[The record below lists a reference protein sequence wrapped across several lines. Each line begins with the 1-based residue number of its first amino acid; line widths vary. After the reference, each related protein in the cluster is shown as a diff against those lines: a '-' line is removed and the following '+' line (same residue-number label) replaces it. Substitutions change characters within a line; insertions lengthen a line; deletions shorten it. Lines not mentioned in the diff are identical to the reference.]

1 MAPKGGWVGKI
12 LRVDLTKGKTTE
24 VSTFDYVPSF
34 LGGRGLGAKIC
45 WDEVRPEVGAFDPE
59 NLLVLATGPLQGT
72 LAPSSG
78 RFMVLGK
85 APQSGPTESFCRSGV
100 GGHFAP
106 ELKWAGYDA
115 LIVRGSSSKPV
126 YLFISDHKAEILDAG
141 PLWGL
146 DTYQAQQV
154 LWKLHGKKTRVMV
167 IGRAGENRS
176 RIACILTDTGDA
188 SGQGG
193 FGGVMGSKNLK
204 AIAVRGSGSVVVARP
219 KALME
224 ITRRIHKLF
233 ARKPAGK
240 NPCEPAEKDF
250 KFNIWGGG
258 YGRGSLSLLP
268 GELLDLCQDPSSGYS
283 QTPDGCFACP
293 VSCRSR
299 VKGPDITGGV
309 AFCAQSYMYLES
321 MVHRPE
327 KGYSKITWEAA
338 KLGDL
343 LGINAY
349 ELMAIIPWLADCY
362 RERLITEKDT
372 GLPLGQIGSWDFV
385 SRLLHMIADRVG
397 FGDLLA
403 EGGQR
408 AAAKLGGKA
417 EELSRMYYPRSGRFG
432 GYREHWVYL
441 GGFPTGYAIPALALM
456 WVLDNRDAL
465 VSHSYISM
473 LWGAAF
479 TVGQDALTAVPEE
492 IIPILKPVMK
502 AAYGSEEA
510 ADFVLPDGKGLNW
523 QWAAPLVK
531 RYHEHSLLKDSYVL
545 CDILFPYLF
554 NANSSDHAGDDTLE
568 SRLYSAVTGEEMTTA
583 ESFRKGEMLCTLE
596 RALAVRDGRTRLDDT
611 LHDLYFEKE
620 DAGGRRYVREE
631 LERSKTEYY
640 RLMGWDAKTGIP
652 TLTTLRRAGLK
663 DVAEEMRMNKL
674 VPEGGLESPRN

>member
-1 MAPKGGWVGKI
+1 MNPKGGWVGKI
-12 LRVDLTKGKTTE
+12 LRVDLTTRKITE
-24 VSTFDYVPSF
+24 SSTFDYVPKF

-45 WDEVRPEVGAFDPE
+45 WDEVPAEVSAFDPE
-59 NLLVLATGPLQGT
+59 NRLVFATGPLQGT

-115 LIVRGSSSKPV
+115 VVVQGRASKPV
-126 YLFISDHKAEILDAG
+126 YLFISDHKAEILDAAS
-141 PLWGL
+141 LWGL

-154 LWKLHGKKTRVMV
+154 LWKLHGQKTRVMV

-204 AIAVRGSGSVVVARP
+204 AIAVRGTGSVVVAKP
-219 KALME
+219 KALAQT
-224 ITRRIHKLF
+224 TRHIHKLF

-240 NPCEPAEKDF
+240 NPYEPEEKGF
-250 KFNIWGGG
+250 KYNIWGGG
-258 YGRGSLSLLP
+258 YGRGGLSLLP
-268 GELLDLCQDPSSGYS
+268 GELLDLCQNPSSGYS

-299 VKGPDITGGV
+299 VKGQDITPGV

-321 MVHRPE
+321 MIHEPE
-327 KGYSKITWEAA
+327 KGYSKITWQAA
-338 KLGDL
+338 KLSDL

-362 RERLITEKDT
+362 REKLITEEET
-372 GLPLGQIGSWDFV
+372 GLPLAEIGSWSFI
-385 SRLLHMIADRVG
+385 SKLLNKMANREG

-417 EELSRMYYPRSGRFG
+417 EKLSSMYYPRAGKFG

-441 GGFPTGYAIPALALM
+441 GGFPTGYAIPPLALM

-465 VSHSYISM
+465 VSHSFISM

-479 TVGQDALTAVPEE
+479 TVGQNALTAVPEE
-492 IIPILKPVMK
+492 ITPVLRPVMR

-510 ADFVLPDGKGLNW
+510 AEFLQPDGKSLNW
-523 QWAAPLVK
+523 KWAAPVVK

-554 NANSSDHAGDDTLE
+554 NANSKDHVGDDTLE
-568 SRLYSAVTGEEMTTA
+568 SRLYSAVTGVEMGTK

-596 RALAVRDGRTRLDDT
+596 RALAARDGRTRQDDT
-611 LHDLYFEKE
+611 LHELYFEKQ
-620 DAGGRRYVREE
+620 DAGGRRYVREH
-631 LERSKTEYY
+631 LEQAKTDYY
-640 RLMGWDAKTGIP
+640 KLMGWDPETGKP
-652 TLTTLRRAGLK
+652 SLSTLKRVGLK
-663 DVAEEMRMNKL
+663 DLAEEL
-674 VPEGGLESPRN
+674 A

>member
-1 MAPKGGWVGKI
+1 MNPRGGWVGKI
-12 LRVDLTKGKTTE
+12 LRVDLTTRRITE
-24 VSTFDYVPSF
+24 SSTFDYVPKF

-45 WDEVRPEVGAFDPE
+45 WDEVPPEVSAFDPE
-59 NLLVLATGPLQGT
+59 NRLVFATGPLQGT

-115 LIVRGSSSKPV
+115 LVVRGKASKPV
-126 YLFISDHKAEILDAG
+126 YLFISDHKAEILDAAS
-141 PLWGL
+141 LWGL

-154 LWKLHGKKTRVMV
+154 LWKLHGQDTRVMV

-188 SGQGG
+188 AGQGG

-204 AIAVRGSGSVVVARP
+204 AIAVCGTGAVAVARP
-219 KALME
+219 KALMQT
-224 ITRRIHKLF
+224 TRHIHSLF
-233 ARKPAGK
+233 ARKPAK
-240 NPCEPAEKDF
+240 SNLYEPEEKGF
-250 KFNIWGGG
+250 KYNIWGGG
-258 YGRGSLSLLP
+258 YGRGGLSLLP
-268 GELLDLCQDPSSGYS
+268 GELQDLCNDSSSGYS
-283 QTPDGCFACP
+283 QIPDGCFACP

-309 AFCAQSYMYLES
+309 ALCAQSYMYMES
-321 MVHRPE
+321 MIEQPE
-327 KGYSKITWEAA
+327 KGYSKITWQAA

-349 ELMAIIPWLADCY
+349 DLMAIIPWLADCFH
-362 RERLITEKDT
+362 EKLITEADT
-372 GLPLGQIGSWDFV
+372 GLPLGEIGSWEFI
-385 SRLLHMIADRVG
+385 SKLLNQIADRQG

-417 EELSRMYYPRSGRFG
+417 ETLSRMYYPRAGKFG

-441 GGFPTGYAIPALALM
+441 GGFPTGYALPPLALM

-465 VSHSYISM
+465 VSHSFISM

-479 TVGQDALTAVPEE
+479 TVGQNALTAVPED
-492 IIPILKPVMK
+492 ISPVLGPVMK

-510 ADFVLPDGKGLNW
+510 AQFLKPDGKGLNW
-523 QWAAPLVK
+523 KWAAPVVK

-554 NANSSDHAGDDTLE
+554 NANSPDHVGDDTLE
-568 SRLYSAVTGEEMTTA
+568 SRLYSAVTGVDMSPK
-583 ESFRKGEMLCTLE
+583 ESFQKGEMLCTLE
-596 RALAVRDGRTRLDDT
+596 RALAVRDGRTRQDDIF
-611 LHDLYFEKE
+611 HDLYFEKQ
-620 DAGGRRYVREE
+620 DAGGRRYGRED
-631 LERSKTEYY
+631 LEKSKTEYY
-640 RLMGWDAKTGIP
+640 KLMGWDSETGKP
-652 TLTTLRRAGLK
+652 TLATLQRLGLK
-663 DVAEEMRMNKL
+663 DVAEEMARKSVL
-674 VPEGGLESPRN
+674 RS